1 MTDLEELQWL
11 FRIGRADRDGL
22 LEIIE
27 ELGRGDV
34 LQRESGLDD
43 SEQMRYLRALTN
55 VDNVERMLAS
65 APAPSD
71 ERRFLSRGGRAA
83 RRTVTIDVVGYDE
96 DKKYLHAVAEES
108 ESRKRLQ
115 KAARR
120 RLSHFEKR
128 DGLTYRKSDRTPL
141 ESYQTEL
148 RTKCI

>member
-11 FRIGRADRDGL
+11 FCIGRADRDGL

-34 LQRESGLDD
+34 LQRGSDLDD

-55 VDNVERMLAS
+55 VANVERMLAA
-65 APAPSD
+65 APAPSN
-71 ERRFLSRGGRAA
+71 ERRFLSRGGRA
-83 RRTVTIDVVGYDE
+83 RRTATIDMAGYDE
-96 DKKYLHAVAEES
+96 DKKHLHAGAEES
-108 ESRKRLQ
+108 EARKRLQ

-120 RLSHFEKR
+120 RLSHFKKR

-141 ESYQTEL
+141 ESYQAEL
-148 RTKCI
+148 KTKFI